1 MPQKPSPFSN
11 HDPQRSCGFLI
22 QDVARLMRRNFNRQ
36 VEYLKLGLTQAQW
49 QALVH
54 ISKNEGMRQSALA
67 DILEAQPITVGR
79 LIDRMAAK
87 GWVERRP
94 DPTDR
99 RAVGLYLT
107 DKATPLID
115 RMWEIAMQTRAAAMD
130 GISEVDKEKLLDML
144 AHIRTNLI
152 KTAGDKP

>member
-1 MPQKPSPFSN
+1 MASKPSPFNSY
-11 HDPQRSCGFLI
+11 DPQRSCGFLL
-22 QDVARLMRRNFNRQ
+22 QDVSRLMRRNFNRE
-36 VEYLKLGLTQAQW
+36 VEIQKIGLTQAQW

-54 ISKNEGMRQSALA
+54 ISRNEGMRQAALA

-107 DKATPLID
+107 DKATPLLD
-115 RMWEIAMQTRAAAMD
+115 QMWGIAMQTRAAAME
-130 GISEVDKEKLLDML
+130 GISETDKEKLLDML
-144 AHIRTNLI
+144 ALIRTNLI
-152 KTAGDKP
+152 KTTGDKS

>member
-1 MPQKPSPFSN
+1 MTAKTSPFIH
-11 HDPQRSCGFLI
+11 HDPQRSCGFII
-22 QDVARLMRRNFNRQ
+22 QDVARLMRRNFNREIQ
-36 VEYLKLGLTQAQW
+36 NAKLGLTQAQW

-54 ISKNEGMRQSALA
+54 ISRNEGMRQSALA
-67 DILEAQPITVGR
+67 DMLEAQPITIGR

-107 DKATPLID
+107 DKASPLLD
-115 RMWEIAMQTRAAAMD
+115 EMWNRATTLRASALAGLSD
-130 GISEVDKEKLLDML
+130 DDKEHLFDILT
-144 AHIRTNLI
+144 HIRVNLI
-152 KTAGDKP
+152 GSSGDKS